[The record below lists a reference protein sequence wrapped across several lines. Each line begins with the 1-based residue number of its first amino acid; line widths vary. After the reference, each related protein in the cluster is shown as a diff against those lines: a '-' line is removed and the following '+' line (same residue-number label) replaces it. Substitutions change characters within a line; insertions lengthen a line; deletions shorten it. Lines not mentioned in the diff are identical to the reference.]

1 MDLNT
6 CFRIYNFEVVQVVL
20 MSSDLQP
27 RNVIRSF

>member
-6 CFRIYNFEVVQVVL
+6 CYIYIYNFEVVQVVL

-27 RNVIRSF
+27 INVI